1 MTDSE
6 LPDFVDRD
14 VLRDISTVEVPDEAL
29 LQCFLK
35 ANKPFLSKSAVA
47 EMTDLSDEG
56 TRQRLNS
63 LAERGVLLSAEAG
76 KQTKIYWLN
85 DPRSSWPVPDDLDSV
100 LSESPDRIDDRVE
113 RINRV
118 TTFTVLYG
126 SVITSL
132 YLLEWLSGLPMTD
145 GVFEVALGWS
155 MMPILVGGLLAVVF
169 YVALQTSLLV
179 ENEDAWWPTI
189 RRVYRRLA

>member
-1 MTDSE
+1 
-6 LPDFVDRD
+6 